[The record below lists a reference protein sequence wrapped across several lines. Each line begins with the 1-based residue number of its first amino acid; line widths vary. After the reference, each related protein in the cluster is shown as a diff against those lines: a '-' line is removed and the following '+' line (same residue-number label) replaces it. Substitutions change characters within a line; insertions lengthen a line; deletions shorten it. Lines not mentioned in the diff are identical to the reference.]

1 MGIQGVNTT
10 ASAWSKQDDDKEGAQ
25 IDLLISR
32 KDNVINMCEIKF
44 YGGEFTVNK
53 EYYQKLLRRQELL
66 MEAVSPKVL
75 IRRTLITTYGLEHNE
90 YSGVFTNVILLDD
103 LFE

>member
-1 MGIQGVNTT
+1 
-10 ASAWSKQDDDKEGAQ
+10 
-25 IDLLISR
+25 
-32 KDNVINMCEIKF
+32 MCEIKF

-66 MEAVSPKVL
+66 MEAVSPKVS
-75 IRRTLITTYGLEHNE
+75 IRSTFITTYGLEHNE

>member
-1 MGIQGVNTT
+1 MKNTG
-10 ASAWSKQDDDKEGAQ
+10 SKM
-25 IDLLISR
+25 LFLSR
-32 KDNVINMCEIKF
+32 YP

-66 MEAVSPKVL
+66 MEAVSPKVS
-75 IRRTLITTYGLEHNE
+75 IRSTIITTYGLEHNE